1 MNRLASYGLAACSAA
16 LLAACGGG
24 GSAPAAVDA
33 VPASASQSP
42 EGMVAYL
49 LALSKD
55 TPDDREPLDV
65 SGWSPPRSDTTE
77 PQPLP

>member
-24 GSAPAAVDA
+24 GSAPAAADA
-33 VPASASQSP
+33 IPASASQSP